1 MKMNNSKIGA
11 MKSSNINIRL
21 RDDLKEKVEFLKLL
35 PGGITKWVEDQLEK
49 VEIDRELMERIR
61 RIRGG

>member
-1 MKMNNSKIGA
+1 MKMNNSKVGA

-49 VEIDRELMERIR
+49 VEIDRELMERIK

>member
-1 MKMNNSKIGA
+1 MKTNNSKVGS

>member
-1 MKMNNSKIGA
+1 MTKNNSKIGA

-21 RDDLKEKVEFLKLL
+21 RDDLREKAEFLKLL

-49 VEIDRELMERIR
+49 VEIDRELMDKLKQ
-61 RIRGG
+61 IRGG

>member
-1 MKMNNSKIGA
+1 MKTNNSKVGH